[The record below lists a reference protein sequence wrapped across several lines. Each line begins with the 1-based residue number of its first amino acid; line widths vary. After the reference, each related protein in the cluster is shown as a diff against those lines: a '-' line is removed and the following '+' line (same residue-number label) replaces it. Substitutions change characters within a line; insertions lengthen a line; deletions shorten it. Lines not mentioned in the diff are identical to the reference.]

1 MRLKICGRSYTVRR
15 GVIPRNYGLCDPSRA
30 TITIANDLEEHTD
43 MPPELIELHEIIHAI
58 LHETGLTCV
67 LTDKT
72 EEAITHGLAIQLH
85 GLGYKR

>member
-15 GVIPRNYGLCDPSRA
+15 GSIPGTFGLCDPCNA
-30 TITIANDLEEHTD
+30 VITIADDLEEHTD
-43 MPPELIELHEIIHAI
+43 MSPTLIELHEIIHAV

-85 GLGYKR
+85 GLGYRR

>member
-1 MRLKICGRSYTVRR
+1 MKLKICGRSYTVRR
-15 GVIPRNYGLCDPSRA
+15 GSIPGNFGLCDPCNA
-30 TITIANDLEEHTD
+30 VITIADDLEEHTN
-43 MPPELIELHEIIHAI
+43 MSPALIELHEVIHAV

-85 GLGYKR
+85 GLGYRR

>member
-15 GVIPRNYGLCDPSRA
+15 GSIPGNFGLCDPCNA
-30 TITIANDLEEHTD
+30 VITIADDLEEHTN
-43 MPPELIELHEIIHAI
+43 MSPALIELHEVIHAV

-85 GLGYKR
+85 GLGYRR

>member
-15 GVIPRNYGLCDPSRA
+15 GSIPGNFGLCDPCNA
-30 TITIANDLEEHTD
+30 VITIADDLEEHTN
-43 MPPELIELHEIIHAI
+43 MSPALIELHEIIHAV

-85 GLGYKR
+85 GLGYRR

>member
-15 GVIPRNYGLCDPSRA
+15 GSIPGNFGLCDPCNA
-30 TITIANDLEEHTD
+30 VITIADDLEEHTD
-43 MPPELIELHEIIHAI
+43 MSPTLIELHEIIHAV

-67 LTDKT
+67 LADKT

-85 GLGYKR
+85 GLGYRR

>member
-15 GVIPRNYGLCDPSRA
+15 GSIPGNFGLCDPCNA
-30 TITIANDLEEHTD
+30 TITIADDLEEHTD
-43 MPPELIELHEIIHAI
+43 MSPTLIELHEIIHAV

-72 EEAITHGLAIQLH
+72 EEAITHGLTIQLH
-85 GLGYKR
+85 GLGYRR

>member
-1 MRLKICGRSYTVRR
+1 VRR
-15 GVIPRNYGLCDPSRA
+15 GSIPGNFGLCDPCNA
-30 TITIANDLEEHTD
+30 VITIADDLEEHTD
-43 MPPELIELHEIIHAI
+43 MSPTLIELHEIIHAV

-85 GLGYKR
+85 GLGYRR